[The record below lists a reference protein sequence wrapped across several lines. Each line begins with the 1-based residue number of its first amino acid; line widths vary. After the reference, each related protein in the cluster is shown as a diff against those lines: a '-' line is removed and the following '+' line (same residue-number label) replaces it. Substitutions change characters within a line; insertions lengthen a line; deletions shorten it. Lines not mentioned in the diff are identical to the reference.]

1 MPRLFVAFGFAFVVV
16 AFATRTTDFEPFLL
30 GGIFVLGAL
39 AWVWWER
46 RIATEVR
53 LDDDRVTF
61 VGKHQHVVA
70 RRRDIVA
77 LEAPV
82 WDFNRVSYITV
93 RFAGPEQ
100 PIRVA
105 RLRHLVELVL
115 ELRRRN
121 PDLLRRI
128 CSARRSYCCGSR
140 QRSSRTCWNRS
151 AEAGGGVAD
160 SEVAGAATR
169 SVEGCPRLVP

>member
-93 RFAGPEQ
+93 RFAGSEQ

-121 PDLLRRI
+121 PDLRAANLFSTSELLMRQPPEVV
-128 CSARRSYCCGSR
+128 ADLLEQKRRSR
-140 QRSSRTCWNRS
+140 WRRS
-151 AEAGGGVAD
+151 
-160 SEVAGAATR
+160 
-169 SVEGCPRLVP
+169 